1 MTNDELC
8 LECMSNLNLDEID
21 ETKQTITSLVSQAES
36 VIMNAVNNQVDL
48 KDYLDDRLFVAA
60 VEALTTQ
67 LFYDRTLENNLSL
80 GVQMMI
86 VQLQARYFNNSGGDN
101 HGNAKN
107 GQLFTISF

>member
-1 MTNDELC
+1 MTNDALC

-21 ETKQTITSLVSQAES
+21 ETEQTISSLISQAES
-36 VIMNAVNNQVDL
+36 IIMNAVNAEVVL
-48 KDYLDDRLFVAA
+48 KDYLDDHLFIAA

-86 VQLQARYFNNSGGDN
+86 VQLQSKYSNKSGGDN
-101 HGNAKN
+101 NGNAKN
-107 GQLFTISF
+107 G

>member
-1 MTNDELC
+1 MTNYDLC

-48 KDYLDDRLFVAA
+48 KDYLEDRLFIAA

-86 VQLQARYFNNSGGDN
+86 VQLQAKYFNQSGGDN
-101 HGNAKN
+101 NGDAKN
-107 GQLFTISF
+107 G

>member
-1 MTNDELC
+1 MTNDALC

-21 ETKQTITSLVSQAES
+21 ETEQTISSLISQAES
-36 VIMNAVNNQVDL
+36 IIMNAVNAEVVL
-48 KDYLDDRLFVAA
+48 KDYLDDHLFIAA

-86 VQLQARYFNNSGGDN
+86 VQLQAKYSNKSGGDN
-101 HGNAKN
+101 NVNAKN
-107 GQLFTISF
+107 G